1 MQDFLDGLY
10 FMALM
15 MIIIVPP
22 LFIKNKG
29 E

>member
-22 LFIKNKG
+22 LFIKRKG

>member
-1 MQDFLDGLY
+1 MQDFLDGIY